1 MGSNLSIA
9 EALAQL
15 EAKIAHHER
24 QQEHHTAQEAHHA
37 EQQAYHA
44 GQKVVHEAEHR
55 KAIERYEA
63 FKAASAGIGE
73 MLADVEPA
81 APPPAPPA
89 EDVATKG
96 WRWLSHLMSRV
107 IEGKKPGEVFGASEI
122 LAEIYERWGDKLKRN
137 IEPRSA
143 SATLRRWAA
152 TGRLRLV
159 RDGRSYS
166 ESLYTREEEETP
178 PSGGAGQSELL

>member
-1 MGSNLSIA
+1 MGSNLSIT

-37 EQQAYHA
+37 EQQMFHA
-44 GQKVVHEAEHR
+44 EQKVVHEAEHR

-73 MLADVEPA
+73 MLADVAPA
-81 APPPAPPA
+81 SPSPAPPP

-107 IEGKKPGEVFGASEI
+107 IEDKKPGEVFGASAIIEE
-122 LAEIYERWGDKLKRN
+122 LYERWGDQLRH
-137 IEPRSA
+137 IEPRSV
-143 SATLRRWAA
+143 SSTLRRWGAM
-152 TGRLRLV
+152 GRLNV
-159 RDGRSYS
+159 IRDGRSYA
-166 ESLYTREEEETP
+166 ESLYTIVEEET
-178 PSGGAGQSELL
+178 